1 MNDIK
6 ELFKKVLTYGGGNV
20 ATALSSFILLPI
32 YIRNMTVEEYGIL
45 SLALAIPIL
54 FNVLMTLSLEGS
66 VMRFYYEWQ
75 KKEVEKKSIF
85 TVWLFMIIWAALI
98 TIFLILIGDKIFSI
112 ILTSIPFD
120 PYIRLAILSSFVAVT
135 FNMVGKILRIKEEAA
150 LYIIIN
156 YLATVLRFLLI
167 IYFVVYL
174 KMNAEGALYGI
185 LIANI
190 IMLIPNIYILIKNCE
205 FSIRIDA
212 IIESLKLELPLIPGQ
227 ILTNI
232 LSILDRLLLEKFVS
246 VSDIGIFMIARKIA
260 SLIMIIVNMFQLALA
275 PHYIKIHAQMKN
287 AKEHILQLNSSF
299 FDLVFLCALVLIF
312 FPSEIMVIIGSEET
326 FIAAKYIPFITV
338 GLYFQVLLF
347 GPNMQ
352 FLIGKKLI
360 YLTYASLIKFV
371 LFVGISLVLA
381 PVYGIDGIIVSI
393 IISNL
398 IVLIFSNYYG
408 ERVYPLKGNQK
419 NFNSYY
425 LLVFALI
432 ILCFPDIFRD
442 IGIQYFV
449 IKLLIFS
456 IFSSVYISKMKK
468 TLTLEIV

>member
-1 MNDIK
+1 MDIK
-6 ELFKKVLTYGGGNV
+6 ELFKKILTYGGGNV

-45 SLALAIPIL
+45 SLALVIPIL

-75 KKEVEKKSIF
+75 EKEVEKKSIF
-85 TVWLFMIIWAALI
+85 TVWLFMVIWAALI

-135 FNMVGKILRIKEEAA
+135 FNIVGKILRIKEEAT
-150 LYIIIN
+150 LYVIIN
-156 YLATVLRFLLI
+156 YVATTLRFLLI

-190 IMLIPNIYILIKNCE
+190 IMLIPNIYILFKNCE

-227 ILTNI
+227 ILTNA
-232 LSILDRLLLEKFVS
+232 LSILDRILLEKFVS
-246 VSDIGIFMIARKIA
+246 LSDVGIFMIARKIA

-275 PHYIKIHAQMKN
+275 PHYIKLHTQVKN
-287 AKEHILQLNSSF
+287 AKEQMLKLNNLF
-299 FDLVFLCALVLIF
+299 FDIVFLCTLVLMF
-312 FPSEIMVIIGSEET
+312 FAPEIMVIIGKEET
-326 FIAAKYIPFITV
+326 LIAAKYIPFISI
-338 GLYFQVLLF
+338 GLYLQVLLF
-347 GPNMQ
+347 GPSMQ

-360 YLTYASLIKFV
+360 YSSYASIIKFV
-371 LFVGISLVLA
+371 LFVGISFVLA

-393 IISNL
+393 IVSNL
-398 IVLIFSNYYG
+398 VVLIFSNYYG
-408 ERVYPLKGNQK
+408 ERVYPLKGSQK

-425 LLVFALI
+425 LLVSALI
-432 ILCFPDIFRD
+432 ILCLPDIFRD
-442 IGIQYFV
+442 IDIQFFIV
-449 IKLLIFS
+449 KLLVVSSFVVVYIKNIFQLFS
-456 IFSSVYISKMKK
+456 IRRA
-468 TLTLEIV
+468 